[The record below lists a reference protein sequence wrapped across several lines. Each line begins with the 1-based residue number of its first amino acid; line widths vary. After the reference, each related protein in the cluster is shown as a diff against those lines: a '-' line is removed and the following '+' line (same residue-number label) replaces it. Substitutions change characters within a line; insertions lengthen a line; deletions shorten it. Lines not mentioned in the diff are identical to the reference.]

1 MKDMTNWDPRG
12 KKVLLYSGGMDSW
25 LISQIWKPD
34 VLLYVNINGRYNKQE
49 MSHLPEDVVIENL
62 DLSKWERPDK
72 IIPLRNLYL
81 IMLASNY
88 GDKIC
93 LGATAGDRVLDKSFT
108 FAEKT
113 TDLLRY
119 LYSPQWW
126 NPTQRDIEVCLDF
139 KDKTKTEIL
148 QMYLDQGGSI
158 EKAWKESFSCYEPDD
173 EGHVCMSCKPCFRK
187 FISFAELGFI
197 DESWL
202 PTVIPYIGREIV
214 PDIVAGTYGRGEKEE
229 KQIMEIYNKYKD
241 QYDVYFDNH

>member
-1 MKDMTNWDPRG
+1 MTNWDPRG

-158 EKAWKESFSCYEPDD
+158 EKA
-173 EGHVCMSCKPCFRK
+173 
-187 FISFAELGFI
+187 
-197 DESWL
+197 
-202 PTVIPYIGREIV
+202 
-214 PDIVAGTYGRGEKEE
+214 
-229 KQIMEIYNKYKD
+229 
-241 QYDVYFDNH
+241 